1 MGDGMRHGAALDWMN
16 FFLADVR
23 GGVAPYIGIFL
34 LTHAQW
40 DPASIGLVL
49 TVAGLIGI
57 SMHMPVGALIDATRH
72 KRALLIGGVVLLA
85 LCSVAIERAPVFPV
99 VLAADVTMAVL
110 GAVFAPTIAAITLG
124 LAAKH
129 QIAARLGRNAAFDR
143 LGNIFIAGFAGAVG
157 WAFTQNALFYLVPL
171 FAIPSIIA
179 ILAVPAQAIDH
190 ARARGCEAA
199 KPCPGAGRRALL
211 DRRLLVLAGAAA
223 LLHFANAPMLTL
235 VGQKI
240 ALADPERATL
250 LMAGCIVV
258 AQLVTIPMA
267 LLVGRYADRVGRSP
281 FLIAACAVLVLRGVL
296 FAFAEDP
303 SWLIVIPVLDGI
315 GFGVFETLVP
325 LVLMD
330 IARGSG
336 RYSVSRGLLGTVQG
350 IGGSVSNVAAG
361 VMVMQ
366 FGYSAAFVLLAGVA
380 TGALLLMLLA
390 MPETREAPAAAEAE
404 ALPALRPAPAAA
416 LAA

>member
-1 MGDGMRHGAALDWMN
+1 MRHGAALDWMN
-16 FFLADVR
+16 FFLADMR

-49 TVAGLIGI
+49 TIAGLIGL
-57 SMHMPVGALIDATRH
+57 SMHMPIGALIDATRH
-72 KRALLIGGVVLLA
+72 KRALLVAGVVLLS
-85 LCSVAIERAPVFPV
+85 LCAVAIERAPVFPV
-99 VLAADVTMAVL
+99 VLAADVIMAVL
-110 GAVFAPTIAAITLG
+110 GAVFAPTVAAITLG
-124 LAAKH
+124 MAARH
-129 QIAARLGRNAAFDR
+129 QIAARLGRNAAFER
-143 LGNIFIAGFAGAVG
+143 AGNIFIAGFAGAVG
-157 WAFTQNALFYLVPL
+157 WAFSQNALFYLVPL
-171 FAIPSIIA
+171 FAIPSIVA
-179 ILAVPAQAIDH
+179 ILAVPATAIDN

-199 KPCPGAGRRALL
+199 QPCLRPGWRALL
-211 DRRLLVLAGAAA
+211 DRRLLVLAAAAA

-250 LMAGCIVV
+250 LMGGCIVV

-267 LLVGRYADRVGRSP
+267 LLVGRHADRWGRSP
-281 FLIAACAVLVLRGVL
+281 FLIAACAVLVLRGLL

-303 SWLIVIPVLDGI
+303 SWLIVIQILDGI

-350 IGGSVSNVAAG
+350 IGGSLSNVAAG
-361 VMVMQ
+361 VIALQ
-366 FGYSAAFVLLAGVA
+366 LGYSAAFMLLTGVA
-380 TGALLLMLLA
+380 AAALLLMLLA
-390 MPETREAPAAAEAE
+390 MPETRP
-404 ALPALRPAPAAA
+404 LPAPAKDEPLTPPQPAPVA

>member
-1 MGDGMRHGAALDWMN
+1 MRHGTALDWMN

-23 GGVAPYIGIFL
+23 GGVAPYICIFL
-34 LTHAQW
+34 ITHAHW
-40 DPASIGLVL
+40 DPAAIGLVL
-49 TVAGLIGI
+49 TIAGLLGI
-57 SMHMPVGALIDATRH
+57 SLHMPIGALIDATRH
-72 KRALLIGGVVLLA
+72 KRALLVGGVVLLA
-85 LCSVAIERAPVFPV
+85 ICAIAIERAPYFPV
-99 VLAADVTMAVL
+99 VLAADVAMAVL
-110 GAVFAPTIAAITLG
+110 GAVFAPTLAAITLG
-124 LAAKH
+124 LVPPPA
-129 QIAARLGRNAAFDR
+129 IAARLGRNAAFDR
-143 LGNIFIAGFAGAVG
+143 AGNIFVAGFAGAVG
-157 WAFTQNALFYLVPL
+157 WLFTQNAVFYLVPL

-179 ILAVPAQAIDH
+179 ILAVPAHAIDN
-190 ARARGCEAA
+190 ARARGCEQKLPRPA
-199 KPCPGAGRRALL
+199 PGWAALL
-211 DRRLLVLAGAAA
+211 DRRLLVLAAAAA

-267 LLVGRYADRVGRSP
+267 MLVGARADRWGRTP
-281 FLIAACAVLVLRGVL
+281 FLIVACGVLVLRGLL

-303 SWLIVIPVLDGI
+303 RWLIAVQVLDGI

-350 IGGSVSNVAAG
+350 VGGSLSNVAAG
-361 VMVMQ
+361 AIVLQ
-366 FGYSAAFVLLAGVA
+366 FGYSAAFVLLASVA

-390 MPETREAPAAAEAE
+390 MPETRPTPAAEADATPE
-404 ALPALRPAPAAA
+404 PLPAQPAA

>member
-1 MGDGMRHGAALDWMN
+1 MRHGAALDWMN

-49 TVAGLIGI
+49 TIAGLLGI
-57 SMHMPVGALIDATRH
+57 TLHMPIGALIDATHR
-72 KRALLIGGVVLLA
+72 KRVLLVGGVVLLSVCA
-85 LCSVAIERAPVFPV
+85 VAIERAPYFPV
-99 VLAADVTMAVL
+99 VLAADIAMAVL
-110 GAVFAPTIAAITLG
+110 GAVFAPTVAAITLG
-124 LAAKH
+124 LVARQH
-129 QIAARLGRNAAFDR
+129 IAERLGRNAAFDR
-143 LGNIFIAGFAGAVG
+143 AGNIFIAGFAGFVG

-179 ILAVPAQAIDH
+179 ILAVPAGAIDH
-190 ARARGCEAA
+190 ARARGFDRQ
-199 KPCPGAGRRALL
+199 AGHVSAPAMWRALL
-211 DRRLLVLAGAAA
+211 DRRLLVLAAAAA

-267 LLVGRYADRVGRSP
+267 LLVGKYADRWGRSP
-281 FLIAACAVLVLRGVL
+281 FLIAACAVLSMRGLL
-296 FAFAEDP
+296 FASADDP
-303 SWLIVIPVLDGI
+303 EWLVVVQLLDGI
-315 GFGVFETLVP
+315 GFGVFETLIP
-325 LVLMD
+325 LILMD
-330 IARGSG
+330 VARDSG

-350 IGGSVSNVAAG
+350 IGGSLSNVAAG
-361 VMVMQ
+361 VIVVHA
-366 FGYSAAFVLLAGVA
+366 GYSLAFLLLASVA
-380 TGALLLMLLA
+380 TAALLLVLVA
-390 MPETREAPAAAEAE
+390 MPETRAAPAPAPAEPEPATEPAAA
-404 ALPALRPAPAAA
+404 PAA

>member
-1 MGDGMRHGAALDWMN
+1 MRHGAALDWMN

-34 LTHAQW
+34 LTSAQW

-57 SMHMPVGALIDATRH
+57 SLHMPIGALIDTTRR

-85 LCSVAIERAPVFPV
+85 ACSVAIERAPIFPV
-99 VLAADVTMAVL
+99 VLVADVTMAVL
-110 GAVFAPTIAAITLG
+110 GAVFAPTVAAITLG
-124 LAAKH
+124 LVARH
-129 QIAARLGRNAAFDR
+129 HIAARLGRNAAFDR
-143 LGNIFIAGFAGAVG
+143 AGNIFIAGFAGAVG

-171 FAIPSIIA
+171 FAIPSILA
-179 ILAVPAQAIDH
+179 ILAVPAHAIDNI
-190 ARARGCEAA
+190 RARGCEPA
-199 KPCPGAGRRALL
+199 KPCPGAGWRALL

-235 VGQKI
+235 LGQKI

-267 LLVGRYADRVGRSP
+267 LLVGRTADRWGRTP
-281 FLIAACAVLVLRGVL
+281 FLIAACAVLALRGFL

-303 SWLIVIPVLDGI
+303 RWLILIQILDGI

-350 IGGSVSNVAAG
+350 IGGSLSNVAAG
-361 VMVMQ
+361 IIVVQ
-366 FGYSAAFVLLAGVA
+366 VGYSAAFVVLAGVA
-380 TGALLLMLLA
+380 TGALLLMLLL
-390 MPETREAPAAAEAE
+390 MPETREAEAPEVARHPAPEPAA
-404 ALPALRPAPAAA
+404 PVA